1 MEISPRKS
9 SKRTQEHVDEWLS
22 SQGYFRKHVPRDPT
36 CLFRAISEQV
46 YLTQYYHVRVRREC
60 VEFMRENRNL
70 FEECITIPF
79 DMYLEQM
86 TCFTEAG
93 GSNEIQAMSLLYKRE
108 VILFNGQKQTCKQLT
123 NYGFTKYIRLC
134 YTPQKQY
141 ESVYSKDFV
150 MEAGFCQS
158 IIYEILYKDVFDM
171 ENLDNTVYKM
181 LHNRDST
188 LRHDRFFSKGNLE
201 MREEL
206 SAEVYKRLENSCE
219 GTLDC
224 FPTGVPPFPYR
235 VAKAIDV
242 NIYRNI
248 DFDVWHEI
256 RREIKNA
263 GWIRYN
269 SNGLQIGD
277 KCLIEMDFDKS
288 DLDKCDTKAIK
299 DGRSSNESKTLQKKL
314 SQNPAILCGHIQE
327 INKNEGSVVVFIEE
341 FGEKKT
347 VPYSSLKPLSLR
359 KNKQNNWPSTS
370 KKNLQLIDSNQKYKK
385 LSSASS
391 SKTKEQANYEDNIF
405 EKNLDECSITA
416 IASTSGTAKMT
427 TPLLAAS
434 TAATL
439 MKITD
444 NDSYNE
450 KINREDLPA
459 LQWQKQEWNNQGQ
472 MVGENSLGKL
482 QNYTANKNAPQFH
495 GQGNTDKKTKTG
507 KDNSQTMT
515 GNTSSYYVASNDN
528 SYPSVSYMT
537 GYTGELIPANQMNRT
552 LRNIDNLTQKSMD
565 LSSCDLPLSDPATL
579 KFFYNLGL
587 ECFRVNY
594 AWNYG
599 PNGQLAS
606 SESWYTAGPSMASS
620 NTNAT
625 RNIGEVQNINTCV
638 MEEEKPIEQKEN
650 SDNNGNNAIIPQLA
664 QKTMNTCLN
673 NVTDLQKDKLKKV
686 EKNIAPST
694 HENIKDAENV
704 NKDKQR
710 TNNTAPRFK
719 KNTPKDQHYS
729 EQRYSHN
736 KKLSKHCE
744 HNCLLREFQNVSNS
758 QIGDMQA
765 PLANT
770 VLNPV
775 HISPGM
781 ANTYHLSYVQQQSPY
796 ANVSYCEHEVDT
808 YGGSYYMSQGG
819 FPNITCVPNPDVV
832 DANNTHS
839 FLPYFYPS
847 AEIYPPVYSS
857 SAYSAYMHAQQT
869 AYGGLPPQ
877 NIHDSWYSFPE
888 QYYYL
893 QYSPV
898 PFRTTE
904 HSSEMGQGNN
914 SNSST

>member
-9 SKRTQEHVDEWLS
+9 SKRTQEHVDEWLL
-22 SQGYFRKHVPRDPT
+22 SQGYFRKHIPRDPT
-36 CLFRAISEQV
+36 CLFRAVSEQV
-46 YLTQYYHVRVRREC
+46 YLTQYYHIKVRAEC
-60 VEFMRENRNL
+60 VKFMRENKNL
-70 FEECITIPF
+70 FKESIAIPF
-79 DMYLEQM
+79 DIYLDQM

-93 GSNEIQAMSLLYKRE
+93 GTNEIQAMSLLYKKE

-123 NYGFTKYIRLC
+123 NYGFKNYIRLC

-141 ESVYSKDFV
+141 ESVYSKNFV
-150 MEAGFCQS
+150 REAGFCQS
-158 IIYEILYKDVFDM
+158 IMYEILYKDVFDM
-171 ENLDNTVYKM
+171 ENLDHTVRNM
-181 LHNRDST
+181 LHNRNST
-188 LRHDRFFSKGNLE
+188 LRHDKFFSKGNLD

-206 SAEVYKRLENSCE
+206 SAEIYKRLENTCE
-219 GTLDC
+219 GTPDC
-224 FPTGVPPFPYR
+224 FPKGVPPFPYR

-242 NIYRNI
+242 NIYQ
-248 DFDVWHEI
+248 
-256 RREIKNA
+256 IKNS
-263 GWIRYN
+263 GWLRYN

-277 KCLIEMDFDKS
+277 KCLIDMGFDKN
-288 DLDKCDTKAIK
+288 DLDRMGIK
-299 DGRSSNESKTLQKKL
+299 DSEECKTLQTKL
-314 SQNPAILCGHIQE
+314 NQNPTIFCGHIQE

-385 LSSASS
+385 LFNASS
-391 SKTKEQANYEDNIF
+391 SKTKVTSF
-405 EKNLDECSITA
+405 EKHLGECSNTA
-416 IASTSGTAKMT
+416 SNTSTSGTANMT
-427 TPLLAAS
+427 TPTLATS

-439 MKITD
+439 MKITN
-444 NDSYNE
+444 NDSNDDN
-450 KINREDLPA
+450 INREDLSE
-459 LQWQKQEWNNQGQ
+459 LQWQKQERSNQGQ
-472 MVGENSLGKL
+472 MVGEKPLRKS
-482 QNYTANKNAPQFH
+482 QNYTANKKSLQFR
-495 GQGNTDKKTKTG
+495 GQGNMDKKTTKTG
-507 KDNSQTMT
+507 KEDNSQPIT

-528 SYPSVSYMT
+528 SYPISYIP
-537 GYTGELIPANQMNRT
+537 GYTGELIPANQINRA

-565 LSSCDLPLSDPATL
+565 LNGCDLPLSDPATL

-606 SESWYTAGPSMASS
+606 PESWYTADPSMASS

-638 MEEEKPIEQKEN
+638 MEEETPIEQKEN

-664 QKTMNTCLN
+664 QNTMNTCLN

-729 EQRYSHN
+729 EPKYSQN

-808 YGGSYYMSQGG
+808 YGGSYYLSQGG
-819 FPNITCVPNPDVV
+819 FPNITCVPNSDVV

-857 SAYSAYMHAQQT
+857 SAYSTYMHAQQT

-904 HSSEMGQGNN
+904 HSSEMGQANN